1 MRWQSPG
8 ATRRRLLQAAGAG
21 LAGLVV
27 GALGRQVS
35 PGAAHQTTQ
44 PNIVLVLTDDMR
56 VSDLP
61 YLPAVQSL
69 LVEQGASFTNFATTT
84 PGCAPARASIL
95 RGQYPHNHGVRRGSG
110 DSGGI
115 VTFRTLGNEDSTIA
129 TWLQDAGY
137 RTGLAGKYLNGYGE
151 LEQALAVPP
160 GWDDWHGVS
169 SEGYTR
175 FTIFENGEEVRYNSR
190 KVEQHLTD
198 VLAEKAQAF
207 VAATAPTGQPFFLQV
222 STRAPHGPAEPASW
236 HQDALPGVALPR
248 TEALNEVDVSD
259 KPNWVRILP
268 LLTDEE
274 LAALD
279 AKFRARLQTL
289 LSVDELVAALVQE
302 LEDQGVLET
311 TYIIFTSDNGYGL
324 GEHRIFEAKGS
335 PYEEAIMAPL
345 VIRGP
350 GIAPGQ
356 TLDVLASQ
364 VDLAPTFAEWGGA
377 AAPDFVDGRS
387 LAPVLRGEAVP
398 DDWRK
403 VQLVE
408 HFVTKGDRTHRQPAF
423 EALRNASMIYVVYGT
438 GEQELYDLVADP
450 YEVSNQAAVA
460 APELLAEL
468 QARTE
473 AMHGCAGA
481 TCRSLEQEPLP
492 AWS

>member
-1 MRWQSPG
+1 
-8 ATRRRLLQAAGAG
+8 
-21 LAGLVV
+21 
-27 GALGRQVS
+27 
-35 PGAAHQTTQ
+35 
-44 PNIVLVLTDDMR
+44 NIVLILTDDMR
-56 VSDLP
+56 VSDLA

-69 LVEQGASFTNFATTT
+69 LVEQGATFTNFATTT

-110 DSGGI
+110 DHGGI
-115 VTFRTLGNEDSTIA
+115 ELFRTLGNEDSTIA

-137 RTGLAGKYLNGYGE
+137 RTGLVGKYLNGYGSSE
-151 LEQALAVPP
+151 EMLAIPP
-160 GWDDWHGVS
+160 GWSDWHGVS
-169 SEGYTR
+169 NEGYSR
-175 FTIFENGEEVRYNSR
+175 FTLNENGEEVRYNSR
-190 KVEQHLTD
+190 KEEQHLTN
-198 VLAEKAQAF
+198 VLAEKAQEF
-207 VAATAPTGQPFFLQV
+207 IAATAPTGQPFFLHV

-236 HQDALPGVALPR
+236 YQQALPGLTLPR
-248 TEALNEVDVSD
+248 TDALNEADVSD

-268 LLTDEE
+268 LLTDAE

-289 LSVDELVAALVQE
+289 LSVDDLVATLVEE
-302 LEDQGVLET
+302 LAEQGVLES
-311 TYIIFTSDNGYGL
+311 TYIIFSSDNGYSL

-377 AAPDFVDGRS
+377 AIPAFVDGRS
-387 LAPVLRGEAVP
+387 LAAILRGEGVP
-398 DDWRK
+398 ADWRE

-408 HFVTKGDRTHRQPAF
+408 HFVANGDRTHRQPAF
-423 EALRNASMIYVVYGT
+423 EALRNASMIYVAYGT
-438 GEQELYDLVADP
+438 GEEELYDVVADP
-450 YEVSNQAAVA
+450 HEVSNQAAAA

-468 QARTE
+468 RARTE
-473 AMHGCAGA
+473 AMYGCAGE
-481 TCRSLEQEPLP
+481 TCRTLEQKPLP
-492 AWS
+492 TWP